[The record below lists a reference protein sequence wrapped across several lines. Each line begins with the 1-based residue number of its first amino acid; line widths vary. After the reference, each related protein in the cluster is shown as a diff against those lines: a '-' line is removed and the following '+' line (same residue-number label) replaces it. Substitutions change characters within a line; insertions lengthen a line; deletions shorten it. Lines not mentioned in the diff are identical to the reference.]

1 MQKRDER
8 VRSGLLIIML
18 ALLTACSGATP
29 GARIPAQ
36 EWQDI
41 VFEVQ
46 TQPEPVQ
53 PGMNEFLVLA
63 TEKRGRPVHDL
74 IISMRT
80 SSEQPWRQSIQDGF
94 SGVYR
99 RALGISASDAEL
111 VLQIKRK
118 GDDAAT
124 ELHFPLRATNTLV
137 Q

>member
-1 MQKRDER
+1 M
-8 VRSGLLIIML
+8 RSGLLIIML
-18 ALLTACSGATP
+18 VLLTACSGATP

-46 TQPEPVQ
+46 TRPEPVQ

-80 SSEQPWRQSIQDGF
+80 SSEQPWRQSIQDGH

-99 RALGISASDAEL
+99 RALGVVVSDTEL
-111 VLQIKRK
+111 ALQIRRK
-118 GDDAAT
+118 SDNTET
-124 ELHFPLRATNTLV
+124 ELHFSLHPSP
-137 Q
+137 